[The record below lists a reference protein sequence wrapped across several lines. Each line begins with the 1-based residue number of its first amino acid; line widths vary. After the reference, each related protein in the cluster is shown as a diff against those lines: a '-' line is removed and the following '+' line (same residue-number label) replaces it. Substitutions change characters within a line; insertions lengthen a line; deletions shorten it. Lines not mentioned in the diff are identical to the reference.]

1 MRGTGLMKSCRHE
14 RRTALYANLKRNW
27 ALYTMV
33 LPGVVLLLVF
43 NYIPMYGIVMAFQR
57 FKPALGFFRSSWA
70 EPWYRYFLQLIRDPY
85 FSRVFSNTFILGVYT
100 LVWTFPAPIL
110 LALLFNELRSNRF
123 KRIMQTIS
131 YMPNFLS
138 TVIVVGLM
146 KILFATDGP
155 VASLATQLGLS
166 WTNPFML
173 PSAFRSMYIGSAIW
187 TGVGYNS
194 IIYLAA
200 IAGIN
205 NELYEAA
212 IIDGATRIQQI
223 VHITIPSIMPTIVI
237 LLIFAISGIVGND
250 STKILLMYS
259 SATYET
265 ADVIGTYTY
274 RVGIEGNSQSYA
286 TAAGLFTTVI
296 SFTLL
301 TLTNLLARKVSET
314 SLW

>member
-57 FKPALGFFRSSWA
+57 FKPALGFFRSPWA

-85 FSRVFSNTFILGVYT
+85 FSRVFSNTVILGVYT

-123 KRIMQTIS
+123 KRVMQTIS